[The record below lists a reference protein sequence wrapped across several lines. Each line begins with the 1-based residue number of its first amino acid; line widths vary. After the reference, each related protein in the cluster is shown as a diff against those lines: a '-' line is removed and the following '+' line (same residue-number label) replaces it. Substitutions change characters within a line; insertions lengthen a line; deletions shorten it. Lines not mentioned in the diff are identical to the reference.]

1 MVKSA
6 ASLTVNGPV
15 YILLLYQR
23 PVSADV
29 WFGATS
35 QTIGL
40 ERSSLVSSAMDK
52 LLTVPGQPNSYKRN
66 LTDPLPSHH
75 LSVLCSLC
83 SLGKSRDPGIK
94 SIIHMWS
101 LLTPQWSSLVGSVS
115 KWSWISAPLI
125 SNYGEINLSELYFLF
140 CELELMA
147 VPQVM

>member
-52 LLTVPGQPNSYKRN
+52 LLTVPG
-66 LTDPLPSHH
+66 
-75 LSVLCSLC
+75 
-83 SLGKSRDPGIK
+83 
-94 SIIHMWS
+94 
-101 LLTPQWSSLVGSVS
+101 
-115 KWSWISAPLI
+115 
-125 SNYGEINLSELYFLF
+125 
-140 CELELMA
+140 
-147 VPQVM
+147 